1 MDNRFVTRRAALTA
15 LTALGA
21 AFAAPAFALAALPN
35 GSFSA
40 IRIDVSPLRK
50 NGDDQV
56 ADWVAAV
63 LPAALHQS
71 FASYLT
77 PGARG
82 APTLVVR
89 IDQVIIGPQHSG
101 GFGGNPVQDAI
112 DGVEGVGIVVG
123 PGGRE
128 IASYPLYSA
137 VGADAYINM
146 PYQLDI
152 TRRRVETAAQSF
164 AQWLPGKMGL

>member
-1 MDNRFVTRRAALTA
+1 MDNRLVTRRAALTA

-21 AFAAPAFALAALPN
+21 FAAAPGIAVAAVPN

-40 IRIDVSPLRK
+40 IRIDVTPLRK
-50 NGDDQV
+50 NGDDEV
-56 ADWVAAV
+56 ANWVAAV

-71 FASYLT
+71 FAAYLT
-77 PGARG
+77 PGDRR

-112 DGVEGVGIVVG
+112 DGVEGAGIVVG
-123 PGGRE
+123 PRGE
-128 IASYPLYSA
+128 QIASYPLYSA
-137 VGADAYINM
+137 VGADSYINM